1 MVSSSQIE
9 FIMNNMN
16 LGLVY
21 VDKSRRIQMCN
32 QIAKEIT
39 GIVVDAHNNHGSGK
53 IEDGDI
59 VVIADNKLGDD
70 DGELSLDE
78 LKFLNIND
86 KQIKDDDML
95 LAIGVYNNE
104 KIQSQYKY
112 IREHQLRVPVSISSN
127 YFGFNISASIDTV
140 NKVTEITVNGQP
152 NRIEYYSSVGN
163 TVVID
168 GKTGSI
174 KFVQARG
181 YSVRHE
187 AVGDLLR
194 GHSFIAKDVERKD
207 IDVTG
212 KMFLELFDKSKLS
225 DELFGVLDGQETI
238 INNSI
243 YEINKRPFV
252 CTIVPWREEGA
263 DDGVFLIIQEA
274 ENLEKLMIARN
285 EIIEQME
292 DGQLRESQKE
302 LGFPEDAFKSFV
314 GRSPQANEVKYL
326 AYKASQ
332 NKFNVIITGESGTG
346 KSQLAKEIHDYGT
359 PGTPFIEVNCNAI
372 APSLFESELFGY
384 VGGAFTGAK
393 SEGKTGFFEAANGG
407 TLFLDEIGDIPLEIQ
422 VKLLHVLQD
431 KIIYR
436 VGSSKPIRI
445 NVRIIAATNQNLELM
460 VANGS
465 FRQDLYYR
473 INVFPIDIPP
483 LGERKSDLYL
493 LINHILKRVCNEYG
507 MEMKQFSGDAL
518 KKMLS
523 YNWPGNVRE
532 LENAIERAIT
542 LCESN
547 IVYSEHL
554 RIGSS
559 GTANTLKEM
568 LAEDEKRIIDTSMMK
583 HNSDKQAV
591 MEELD
596 ISRTVL
602 YEKLKKY
609 GIK

>member
-1 MVSSSQIE
+1 M
-9 FIMNNMN
+9 
-16 LGLVY
+16 
-21 VDKSRRIQMCN
+21 
-32 QIAKEIT
+32 
-39 GIVVDAHNNHGSGK
+39 
-53 IEDGDI
+53 
-59 VVIADNKLGDD
+59 
-70 DGELSLDE
+70 
-78 LKFLNIND
+78 
-86 KQIKDDDML
+86 
-95 LAIGVYNNE
+95 
-104 KIQSQYKY
+104 
-112 IREHQLRVPVSISSN
+112 
-127 YFGFNISASIDTV
+127 
-140 NKVTEITVNGQP
+140 
-152 NRIEYYSSVGN
+152 
-163 TVVID
+163 
-168 GKTGSI
+168 
-174 KFVQARG
+174 
-181 YSVRHE
+181 
-187 AVGDLLR
+187 
-194 GHSFIAKDVERKD
+194 
-207 IDVTG
+207 
-212 KMFLELFDKSKLS
+212 
-225 DELFGVLDGQETI
+225 
-238 INNSI
+238 
-243 YEINKRPFV
+243 
-252 CTIVPWREEGA
+252 
-263 DDGVFLIIQEA
+263 
-274 ENLEKLMIARN
+274 
-285 EIIEQME
+285 
-292 DGQLRESQKE
+292 
-302 LGFPEDAFKSFV
+302 
-314 GRSPQANEVKYL
+314 
-326 AYKASQ
+326 
-332 NKFNVIITGESGTG
+332 
-346 KSQLAKEIHDYGT
+346 
-359 PGTPFIEVNCNAI
+359 
-372 APSLFESELFGY
+372 
-384 VGGAFTGAK
+384 
-393 SEGKTGFFEAANGG
+393 
-407 TLFLDEIGDIPLEIQ
+407 
-422 VKLLHVLQD
+422 LQD